1 MFEIICRIY
10 YDKNI
15 MFFYSS
21 EKKRDI
27 LLESSSAQTY
37 NKKRISKT
45 QNITELP
52 LKQSNPRFVA
62 FQFQIFY
69 S

>member
-1 MFEIICRIY
+1 MFL
-10 YDKNI
+10 
-15 MFFYSS
+15 YSL

-37 NKKRISKT
+37 NKRRISKT

-52 LKQSNPRFVA
+52 LKHSNPRYVAFVT

-69 S
+69 L